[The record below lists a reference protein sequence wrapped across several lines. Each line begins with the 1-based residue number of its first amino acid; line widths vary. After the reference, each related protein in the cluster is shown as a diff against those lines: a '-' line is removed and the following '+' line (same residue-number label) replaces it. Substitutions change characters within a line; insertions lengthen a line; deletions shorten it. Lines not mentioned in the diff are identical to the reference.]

1 MQKNSRHLLLGV
13 SLYFVG
19 QLLILPSAVTR
30 GALAAE
36 DKVPDKKAATPS
48 SAHDRPATQEAVK
61 PVLTSLEAEKAPA
74 EISSDQ
80 AQTASSPAASLPG
93 NVTIDFKDAD
103 IQNVLRILSYKSGVN
118 IVAGKD
124 VTGIVTIRLVDVPW
138 EKALDVVLKTYGY
151 AYDRDGSII
160 RVTTIENL
168 KKEELSTEVFQLNY
182 AQAVLLDANGKE
194 IADSGVKGALS
205 KSLSSRGTM
214 RADSRTNTLIVTDM
228 PTSIQQAKKVIER
241 LDKITPQVVIEAKII
256 ETTLGNSEQLG
267 IKWNVQANVA
277 GSARPTTLPF
287 PARQTSEWSRFMP
300 EGRAPTTTTTVDSLG
315 VAHADT
321 TSDFP
326 VNAPGSVPNFPV
338 VDKAEFKF
346 GTLDFTQFQALLQMI
361 NNRTDTKILSEPH
374 ITTLNNQLARVQV
387 GETIGIPLFE
397 RNATTGRMEITGY
410 TNKDLGIT
418 LKVTPQINDQS
429 EIVVKIEPEITTLIG
444 FENLAADVQAPHY
457 STRNASTQ
465 VRIRNGQTIAIGG
478 LIRENVVDSKN
489 QVPILGDIPFFGKIF
504 SHKDKTIQKTDLL
517 FFVTVNIV
525 SDKTDW
531 EKGHAS
537 KL

>member
-1 MQKNSRHLLLGV
+1 
-13 SLYFVG
+13 
-19 QLLILPSAVTR
+19 
-30 GALAAE
+30 
-36 DKVPDKKAATPS
+36 
-48 SAHDRPATQEAVK
+48 
-61 PVLTSLEAEKAPA
+61 
-74 EISSDQ
+74 
-80 AQTASSPAASLPG
+80 
-93 NVTIDFKDAD
+93 
-103 IQNVLRILSYKSGVN
+103 
-118 IVAGKD
+118 
-124 VTGIVTIRLVDVPW
+124 
-138 EKALDVVLKTYGY
+138 
-151 AYDRDGSII
+151 
-160 RVTTIENL
+160 
-168 KKEELSTEVFQLNY
+168 
-182 AQAVLLDANGKE
+182 
-194 IADSGVKGALS
+194 
-205 KSLSSRGTM
+205 
-214 RADSRTNTLIVTDM
+214 
-228 PTSIQQAKKVIER
+228 
-241 LDKITPQVVIEAKII
+241 
-256 ETTLGNSEQLG
+256 
-267 IKWNVQANVA
+267 
-277 GSARPTTLPF
+277 
-287 PARQTSEWSRFMP
+287 
-300 EGRAPTTTTTVDSLG
+300 
-315 VAHADT
+315 
-321 TSDFP
+321 
-326 VNAPGSVPNFPV
+326 
-338 VDKAEFKF
+338 
-346 GTLDFTQFQALLQMI
+346 MI